1 MIDSEGHH
9 LAFLLGLPRSGTT
22 LLSVILD
29 RHPQVLCPPE
39 PWIMLALESVGKVC
53 IRHPADS
60 RLLGQ
65 AVLEFADDA
74 SGLEATRAYATTLY
88 NRRLESAGKLV
99 FVDKTPRYYHILPY
113 LRRVFRE
120 AKWIWLQ
127 RNPLDVAASYKTS
140 WDVDLCRV
148 LSEGADHPAWSFDLV
163 IGLEQLLREADASD
177 PRVLSVR
184 YEQLVAEPQTETAR
198 VMRFLE
204 LEPMPDQTQFD
215 LSGSAFAKSF
225 AGDKKIAAT
234 AGPHAQSVGTWKS
247 AFKPDELQTL
257 FDFIGADT
265 FCRLGYCQT
274 VDELK
279 ALGVKDN
286 GPHATADRRAAI
298 HQIYAQRWADVL
310 AASRADA
317 PLPWVKRLEGQITQ
331 QKGAIDQLNSELAGA
346 AERNRQLLEE
356 SNRKQQLADQSN
368 AELTL
373 ARSEL
378 DEKRRSSEAMERHL
392 TEQKREA
399 SELRRTVAE
408 YAVRLA
414 RAAQPLVPWRKRF
427 LDSASKTA
435 QQLIISWPHG
445 RRRRRVKPL
454 PRISIVTPVYNGESH
469 IRETIESVLSQE
481 YPKLQYIIVDGG
493 STDGTLEIVN
503 EYKDRISRI
512 ISEPDNGMY
521 DAIGK
526 GFEAADGEILG
537 YLNADDLFEPG
548 GLIRVGE
555 WFRDHPRA
563 EVVYH
568 EDTVWFDGW
577 KFPNAPQPPR
587 IDRLTMLKGHTM
599 FQDGVF
605 FRRRAYQSVGGVNR
619 QMRRAG
625 DWDLWVRLS
634 GNYRM
639 HRAKPHV
646 SCFRIRPGQISQD
659 LASYHAELEH
669 AKAQWK
675 KEIGPRALRIS
686 EVRHW
691 MRRGYNLLW
700 QKLVPR
706 PLYYPLHQSGCIYGF
721 HPTPGT
727 PPPYVPDQP
736 RCPLTGAR
744 PDRALFSS
752 RDTRFG
758 DELINYIYYCSTTD
772 IALTYPPLSKEQ
784 LNALYEKHYSKTDGK
799 IIYPPIEHAS
809 PYKNYRGGNLFDKL
823 AARSVIPSIAS
834 QRFLTWEDET
844 AQQVLRSVRGLPR
857 ENAAV
862 DFLDVGCF
870 EGKLL
875 SSIAGQTDWRT
886 FGLEANG
893 KAVEAARSLG
903 HQIWQGFAEDATFVI
918 PEDMFFDVIHL
929 GQTLEHFVDPLT
941 VIRRLR
947 ALLKPG
953 GRMVL
958 STPNLWSQQ
967 VKLFG
972 PTWAHWHPPYHR
984 HIFSRKSLA
993 ILARRCDMEM
1003 LGVRSYSHI
1012 YWTCLSVQLNRIG
1025 CGGAVPHTV
1034 DFPDEIVRVAAS
1046 LTLWSKL
1053 FWDWRGRGDY
1063 LVTLFRKR

>member
-1 MIDSEGHH
+1 MIDSEGHN
-9 LAFLLGLPRSGTT
+9 LTFLLGLPRSGTT

-39 PWIMLALESVGKVC
+39 PWIMLALESLGKAC

-65 AVLEFADDA
+65 AVHEFADDGISLDA
-74 SGLEATRAYATTLY
+74 VRAYATTVY
-88 NRRLESAGKLV
+88 NRRLEQASKSI
-99 FVDKTPRYYHILPY
+99 FVDKTPRYYHILPF

-127 RNPLDVAASYKTS
+127 RNPLDVAASYKNS
-140 WDVDLCRV
+140 WHVDLSRV
-148 LSEGADHPAWSFDLV
+148 LSDGADHPAWSFDLI

-177 PRVLSVR
+177 PRVLSIK
-184 YEQLVAEPQTETAR
+184 YEQLVAEPQQETAR
-198 VMRFLE
+198 VMQFLGI
-204 LEPMPDQTQFD
+204 EPVADQTQFD

-225 AGDKKIAAT
+225 AGDKKIAST
-234 AGPHAQSVGTWKS
+234 AGPHTQSVGTWKS

-257 FDFIGADT
+257 FDFIGAET

-274 VDELK
+274 VDEVK

-286 GPHATADRRAAI
+286 GPHATTERRAAI
-298 HQIYAQRWADVL
+298 HQTYAERWADIL

-317 PLPWVKRLEGQITQ
+317 PLPWVKRLDEQNAQ
-331 QKGAIDQLNSELAGA
+331 QKGAIDKLNGELTGA
-346 AERNRQLLEE
+346 TEHNRQLLEE
-356 SNRKQQLADQSN
+356 CSRKQQLVEQGASD
-368 AELTL
+368 LTV
-373 ARSEL
+373 AHSEL
-378 DEKRRSSEAMERHL
+378 EEQRRSNQALETQL
-392 TEQKREA
+392 TEQKRET
-399 SELRRTVAE
+399 SELRRTVTE
-408 YAVRLA
+408 YAFRVA
-414 RAAQPLVPWRKRF
+414 RAQPPVPWRKRF
-427 LDSASKTA
+427 LDGASKRT
-435 QQLIISWPHG
+435 QQLIVGWPHA
-445 RRRRRVKPL
+445 RRRRTRPL
-454 PRISIVTPVYNGESH
+454 PRMSIVTPVYNGEST
-469 IRETIESVLSQE
+469 IRETIESVLSQD
-481 YPKLQYIIVDGG
+481 YPRLQYIIVDGG
-493 STDGTLEIVN
+493 STDRTLEIVN

-526 GFEAADGEILG
+526 GFEMADGEVLG

-548 GLIRVGE
+548 GLVRVGE

-563 EVVYH
+563 QVVYH
-568 EDTVWFDGW
+568 EDSVWFDGW

-605 FRRRAYQSVGGVNR
+605 FRRRAYQAVGGVNR

-634 GNYRM
+634 GRFRL

-659 LASYHAELEH
+659 MASYHAELE
-669 AKAQWK
+669 ASKAQWRQK
-675 KEIGPRALRIS
+675 IGPRALRIS
-686 EVRHW
+686 EVRHC
-691 MRRGYNLLW
+691 MRRAYNLIW
-700 QKLVPR
+700 KKLIPR

-721 HPTPGT
+721 HPTPGK

-744 PDRALFSS
+744 PDRAIFSS

-758 DELINYIYYCSTTD
+758 DERINHIYYSSATD
-772 IALTYPPLSKEQ
+772 IALIYPPLSNQE
-784 LNALYEKHYSKTDGK
+784 LNALYEEHYSKTDGK
-799 IIYPPIEHAS
+799 IIYPPIEYAS
-809 PYKNYRGGNLFDKL
+809 PYKNYRGGNIFDKL
-823 AARSVIPSIAS
+823 ALRAVVPTIAS
-834 QRFLTWEDET
+834 ERFLTWEDET
-844 AQQVLRSVRGLPR
+844 CRQILRSVRGLPR
-857 ENAAV
+857 ENGAV

-875 SSIAGQTDWRT
+875 SSISAQTDWRT

-893 KAVEAARSLG
+893 KAVEAARSQG
-903 HQIWQGFAEDATFVI
+903 HQVWQGFAEDATFLI
-918 PEDMFFDVIHL
+918 PEEKFFDVIHL
-929 GQTLEHFVDPLT
+929 GQTLEHFIDPLT

-984 HIFSRKSLA
+984 HIFSRKSLS
-993 ILARRCDMEM
+993 ILAKLCDLDM
-1003 LGVRSYSHI
+1003 LAVHSYSHI

-1025 CGGAVPHTV
+1025 CGGAVPHTI
-1034 DFPDEIVRVAAS
+1034 DFPQEIVCVAAS

-1053 FWDWRGRGDY
+1053 LWDWRGRGDY
-1063 LVTLFRKR
+1063 LVTVFRKR